1 MLDFLDD
8 TKMLNE
14 FLSFSQEKFI
24 KKYRVLGVN
33 EACYGLNKMIYLHN
47 QPYYDGKIYEYKNK
61 LRKRYRKR
69 LDKQK

>member
-1 MLDFLDD
+1 MLDFLNDII
-8 TKMLNE
+8 MLKD
-14 FLSFSQEKFI
+14 FLNFNKERFI

-33 EACYGLNKMIYLHN
+33 EACYSLNRMIYLHN
-47 QPYYDGKIYEYKNK
+47 QSYYDSKYYEYKAK

>member
-8 TKMLNE
+8 TKILIDFLN
-14 FLSFSQEKFI
+14 FNKEKFI
-24 KKYRVLGVN
+24 KKYSVLGVN
-33 EACYGLNKMIYLHN
+33 EACYSLNRLIYINN
-47 QPYYDGKIYEYKNK
+47 QPYYDGKIYDYKNK